1 MGSLDR
7 TARMNQKSEA
17 EKKVETRVAKL
28 KEVGFDDKKMAR
40 DPLLRQAK
48 AALNKAH
55 ARLRAID
62 VRDALTQELAAKKAQ
77 PKVKTKGKASA
88 KDAKGKNKPKSKE
101 KKVKAEKA

>member
-77 PKVKTKGKASA
+77 PKVKTRGEASA